1 MTDTP
6 RKICFVTGSRAD
18 FGLLIWPMRAI
29 QETAGLKLQ
38 LIATGM
44 HLSPEFG
51 YTIDNIRSEGF
62 AVDDTV
68 ETLLSSDSGVGVA
81 KSVGLGVIGFADAF
95 ARLAPDLV
103 VVLGDRYETF
113 AAAQAAMYMRLPMA
127 HLFGGDVTEGAIDES
142 IRHAISKMSHLHF
155 TTNADSTRRLAQLGE
170 DPARI
175 FTVGSPGIDSI
186 KRLKLMDR
194 ETIGREVGMALG
206 ERNVLVTFHPVTVEA
221 DRSVGSLDE
230 LFAALSALD
239 PKIPTVLHAR
249 QCRRRRPRP
258 ERAYQGYVSGRPNA
272 IAVASLGQLR
282 YISLMNQVD
291 VVVGN
296 SSSGVYEAPSLNAPS
311 VDIGD
316 RQKGR
321 ERAAS
326 VFHAAR
332 NGRPSARPS
341 RRHCTAAG
349 SRRQPLWRRRSQPA
363 HRRGHRD
370 YRGFSRLLQ
379 KGFTTFATAGMRNDG
394 RRDAHHRGSRR

>member
-1 MTDTP
+1 MREAS

-18 FGLLIWPMRAI
+18 FGLLVWPMRAVA
-29 QETAGLKLQ
+29 QTPGLTLQ
-38 LIATGM
+38 LVATGM

-51 YTIDNIRSEGF
+51 YTITNIRDEGF
-62 AVDDTV
+62 NVDYTV

-95 ARLAPDLV
+95 ARLMPDLV

-127 HLFGGDVTEGAIDES
+127 HLFGGDITEGAIDES

-155 TTNADSTRRLAQLGE
+155 TSNKDSTRRLIQLGE
-170 DPARI
+170 HPSRI
-175 FTVGSPGIDSI
+175 HTIGSPGIDAI

-194 ETIGREVGMALG
+194 ETIGREVGMGLG
-206 ERNVLVTFHPVTVEA
+206 PRNMLVTFHPLTIEA
-221 DRSVGSLDE
+221 GRSVGALDE
-230 LFAALSALD
+230 LFAALSTLG
-239 PKIPTVLHAR
+239 
-249 QCRRRRPRP
+249 P
-258 ERAYQGYVSGRPNA
+258 EYHLFFTLSNADAEGRTLNDRIEVFVASRPNS

-282 YISLMNQVD
+282 YISLMNHVD

-296 SSSGVYEAPSLNAPS
+296 SSSGVLEAPSLNVPT

-326 VFHAAR
+326 VFNALPERNAIIAAISKALLH
-332 NGRPSARPS
+332 G
-341 RRHCTAAG
+341 
-349 SRRQPLWRRRSQPA
+349 RQPTVSPYGDGQSSKRFADVIAATSDFQV
-363 HRRGHRD
+363 
-370 YRGFSRLLQ
+370 LLK
-379 KGFTTFATAGMRNDG
+379 KGFYHVVPCEKAP
-394 RRDAHHRGSRR
+394 

>member
-1 MTDTP
+1 MSDAL

-29 QETAGLKLQ
+29 QQTTGMKLQ
-38 LIATGM
+38 LVATGM

-51 YTIDNIRSEGF
+51 YTIANIRDEGF
-62 AVDDTV
+62 NVDDTV

-81 KSVGLGVIGFADAF
+81 KSAGLGVIGFADAF
-95 ARLAPDLV
+95 ARLMPDLV

-113 AAAQAAMYMRLPMA
+113 AAAQAAMFMRLPMA

-142 IRHAISKMSHLHF
+142 IRHAISKMAHLHF
-155 TTNADSTRRLAQLGE
+155 ATNDDSARRLMQLGE
-170 DPARI
+170 DPSRI
-175 FTVGSPGIDSI
+175 FMVGSPGIDSI
-186 KRLKLMDR
+186 MRLKLMDR

-239 PKIPTVLHAR
+239 PEFRLFFTLANADAEGRAVN
-249 QCRRRRPRP
+249 
-258 ERAYQGYVSGRPNA
+258 ERIRAFVTSRPNA

-296 SSSGVYEAPSLNAPS
+296 SSSGIYEAPSLNAPS

-326 VFHAAR
+326 VFHAVPERQAITTAISAALR
-332 NGRPSARPS
+332 RGRQPTVSPYGDGEAS
-341 RRHCTAAG
+341 RRIADSIAAIPEF
-349 SRRQPLWRRRSQPA
+349 RA
-363 HRRGHRD
+363 
-370 YRGFSRLLQ
+370 LLQ
-379 KGFTTFATAGMRNDG
+379 KGFHDIRHEG
-394 RRDAHHRGSRR
+394 DAE

>member
-1 MTDTP
+1 MTDAP

-18 FGLLIWPMRAI
+18 FGLLVWPMRAV
-29 QETAGLKLQ
+29 QQTRGLKLQ

-51 YTIDNIRSEGF
+51 YTIANIRDEGF
-62 AVDDTV
+62 DVDDTI

-95 ARLAPDLV
+95 ARLMPDLV

-155 TTNADSTRRLAQLGE
+155 ATNNDSARRLMQLGE
-170 DPARI
+170 DPSRI

-239 PKIPTVLHAR
+239 PAFRLFFTLANADAEGR
-249 QCRRRRPRP
+249 ALN
-258 ERAYQGYVSGRPNA
+258 ERIKAFVAGRPNA

-326 VFHAAR
+326 VFHAAPEQQAITAAISAAL
-332 NGRPSARPS
+332 GRGRQPTVSPYGDGEAS
-341 RRHCTAAG
+341 RRIADGIAAIPEF
-349 SRRQPLWRRRSQPA
+349 RA
-363 HRRGHRD
+363 
-370 YRGFSRLLQ
+370 LLR
-379 KGFTTFATAGMRNDG
+379 KGFHDIGHDG
-394 RRDAHHRGSRR
+394 GAR

>member
-29 QETAGLKLQ
+29 RDTAGLKLQ

-51 YTIDNIRSEGF
+51 YTIDHIRAEGF

-68 ETLLSSDSGVGVA
+68 ETLLSSDSGAGIA

-95 ARLAPDLV
+95 ARLTPDLV

-113 AAAQAAMYMRLPMA
+113 AAAQAAMFMRLPMA
-127 HLFGGDVTEGAIDES
+127 HLFGGDVTEGAVDES

-155 TTNADSTRRLAQLGE
+155 TSNADSTRRVAQLGE
-170 DPARI
+170 DPSRI
-175 FTVGSPGIDSI
+175 FTVGSTGIDSI

-194 ETIGREVGMALG
+194 DTIGREIGMALG
-206 ERNVLVTFHPVTVEA
+206 ERNALVTFHPVTVKA
-221 DRSVGSLDE
+221 DRSASSLDE
-230 LFAALSALD
+230 LFAALATLD
-239 PKIPTVLHAR
+239 PEFRLFFTLGNADAEGRSLNAR
-249 QCRRRRPRP
+249 IKSFV
-258 ERAYQGYVSGRPNA
+258 ADRPNA
-272 IAVASLGQLR
+272 VAVASLGQLR

-296 SSSGVYEAPSLNAPS
+296 SSSGLYEAPSLNTPS

-326 VFHAAR
+326 VFHAAPER
-332 NGRPSARPS
+332 QSISEAIAAALRRGRQPTVNPYGDGETS
-341 RRHCTAAG
+341 RRIADRIAAIPDF
-349 SRRQPLWRRRSQPA
+349 RA
-363 HRRGHRD
+363 
-370 YRGFSRLLQ
+370 LLQ
-379 KGFTTFATAGMRNDG
+379 KGFHDVGSTG
-394 RRDAHHRGSRR
+394 DAK